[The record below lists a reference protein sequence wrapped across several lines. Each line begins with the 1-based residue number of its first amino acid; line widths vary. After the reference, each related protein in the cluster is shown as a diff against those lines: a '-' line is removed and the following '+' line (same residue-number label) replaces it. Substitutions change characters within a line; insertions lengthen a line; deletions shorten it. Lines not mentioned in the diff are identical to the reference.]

1 MKLKPVSSHSSSSS
15 TTPLS
20 YINKSSVRSSPETS
34 DCYATD
40 LTLNSTN
47 NHIAVL
53 TIPNT
58 IQLFDAST
66 LKPVSSLSSTS
77 NNFDNNNSSSPL
89 KLHSLQYAYV
99 SPYTLF
105 ASTNKNLVLAW
116 DTRTPQLETIQLN
129 GCADTHEFLSVT
141 CNNED
146 HLVAAGT
153 ELKGDENVGIS
164 FWDLRVPINKQL
176 LGYYTE
182 SHSDDIIQVKFSRM
196 NSSKL
201 ISGSTD
207 GLVCVYDVSKPTED
221 DALEQVY
228 NANGPV
234 AKCGFSQHNTI
245 YAITAS
251 NAFFIWSTSDENEQ
265 LLVQGD
271 TDYDLLSSDNVDS
284 SVKPSKAIHHL
295 SSSHATIVD
304 ILADSNIK
312 DLLSFVPLEAK
323 SCWPLLMCDHMG
335 KINITLVSYDE
346 AQPTV
351 LSIDSPHSETLR
363 AAVSYRS
370 SLYTCGDDGQLVQW
384 QPSLINNTNQNNQ
397 RQTRPKKKFNKRK
410 PY

>member
-1 MKLKPVSSHSSSSS
+1 MKLKPVSSHSCSSS

-20 YINKSSVRSSPETS
+20 YKNKSSVRSSPETS

-164 FWDLRVPINKQL
+164 FWDLRAPINKQL

-196 NSSKL
+196 NSNKL
-201 ISGSTD
+201 LSGSTD

-234 AKCGFSQHNTI
+234 AKCGFSQYNTI

-251 NAFFIWSTSDENEQ
+251 NAFFIWSTLDDNEQ

-271 TDYDLLSSDNVDS
+271 TDYDLLSADNVDS
-284 SVKPSKAIHHL
+284 SVKPSKVIHHL

-312 DLLSFVPLEAK
+312 DLLPSIPQEAK
-323 SCWPLLMCDHMG
+323 PYWPLLMCDRMG
-335 KINITLVSYDE
+335 KMNITLVLSNE
-346 AQPTV
+346 SQPTV

-363 AAVSYRS
+363 AAVTYRS
-370 SLYTCGDDGQLVQW
+370 SLYTCGEDGQLVQW
-384 QPSLINNTNQNNQ
+384 QPSLINDTNENNQ
-397 RQTRPKKKFNKRK
+397 QQTRSKKKFNKRK